1 MQTFTLRAG
10 DEFIRLG
17 QVLKAAGFA
26 ESGAEAKEMI
36 VEGQVSVNGEK
47 ETRRGRKLYP
57 GDTVDL
63 GGEELVIE
71 AGPDR

>member
-1 MQTFTLRAG
+1 MQTFRLRAG

-17 QVLKAAGFA
+17 QVLKAVAIA

-36 VEGQVSVNGEK
+36 QSGDVSVNGQN

-57 GDTVDL
+57 GDTVSVN
-63 GGEELVIE
+63 GEELQIE
-71 AGPDR
+71 AAG

>member
-1 MQTFTLRAG
+1 MQTFRLRAG

-17 QVLKAAGFA
+17 QGLKAAAIA

-36 VEGQVSVNGEK
+36 QSGDVSVNGQN

-57 GDTVDL
+57 GDTVSVN
-63 GGEELVIE
+63 GEELQIE
-71 AGPDR
+71 AAG

>member
-17 QVLKAAGFA
+17 QVLKAAGIA

-36 VEGQVSVNGEK
+36 QNAQVKVNGQE

-57 GDTVDL
+57 GDTVSL
-63 GGEELVIE
+63 SGEELVIE
-71 AGPDR
+71 AGSDV

>member
-1 MQTFTLRAG
+1 MQTFRLRAG

-17 QVLKAAGFA
+17 QVLKAAAIA

-36 VEGQVSVNGEK
+36 QSGDVSVNGQN

-57 GDTVDL
+57 GDTVSVD
-63 GGEELVIE
+63 GEELQIE
-71 AGPDR
+71 AAG

>member
-17 QVLKAAGFA
+17 QVLKAAGIA
-26 ESGAEAKEMI
+26 GTGVEAKEMI
-36 VEGQVSVNGEK
+36 QDGQVFVNGQE

-57 GDTVDL
+57 GDTVSVD
-63 GGEELVIE
+63 GEELVIQE
-71 AGPDR
+71 S

>member
-1 MQTFTLRAG
+1 MQTFRLRAG

-17 QVLKAAGFA
+17 QVLKAASIA

-36 VEGQVSVNGEK
+36 QSGDVSVNGQN

-57 GDTVDL
+57 GDTVSVN
-63 GGEELVIE
+63 GEELQIE
-71 AGPDR
+71 AAG

>member
-17 QVLKAAGFA
+17 QVLKAAGIA

-36 VEGQVSVNGEK
+36 QNEQVKVNGQK

-57 GDTVDL
+57 GDTVSL
-63 GGEELVIE
+63 SGEELAIE
-71 AGPDR
+71 AGSDV